1 MFLKLTTGGNVK
13 KTYSS
18 LSLDCKSKPAG
29 VLVTGV
35 IFQASL
41 VDQSFMDHGNP
52 KSSLPAFFFVNVR
65 LNSKD
70 TRDKQIN
77 I

>member
-1 MFLKLTTGGNVK
+1 MGHVVAGTTYFLVAQSYRHKMFLKLTTGVNVK

-35 IFQASL
+35 IF
-41 VDQSFMDHGNP
+41 
-52 KSSLPAFFFVNVR
+52 
-65 LNSKD
+65 
-70 TRDKQIN
+70 
-77 I
+77 